1 MHFGIEPKAA
11 GTLWVC
17 GLKLEQGNKAT
28 DWTPAPED
36 YSTTE
41 QMNSAIKQSADS
53 IKTEV
58 NGTLNNY
65 ATTASLELKVSK
77 TDNSQIISM
86 INASA
91 DVIKLSSNRF
101 QLDST
106 YAKINLDGTVAF
118 TGGTIGGFQIT
129 STGIN
134 AANGLV
140 GMNITSGWAF
150 HAGNIIAGT
159 DRTVFCVG
167 HEGNVYCHNFWSDN
181 AMIVGGSINVNNNFI
196 VDSSGNLTSK
206 GSSDFQ
212 CATVYAND
220 FHSRGSIYAASNI
233 DAGSTVG
240 CNDILVK
247 NNAYVREQFYYWY
260 NDSWVRLRDY
270 ITAIING
277 G

>member
-1 MHFGIEPKAA
+1 
-11 GTLWVC
+11 
-17 GLKLEQGNKAT
+17 
-28 DWTPAPED
+28 
-36 YSTTE
+36 
-41 QMNSAIKQSADS
+41 
-53 IKTEV
+53 
-58 NGTLNNY
+58 
-65 ATTASLELKVSK
+65 
-77 TDNSQIISM
+77 
-86 INASA
+86 
-91 DVIKLSSNRF
+91 
-101 QLDST
+101 
-106 YAKINLDGTVAF
+106 
-118 TGGTIGGFQIT
+118 
-129 STGIN
+129 
-134 AANGLV
+134 
-140 GMNITSGWAF
+140 
-150 HAGNIIAGT
+150 
-159 DRTVFCVG
+159 
-167 HEGNVYCHNFWSDN
+167 
-181 AMIVGGSINVNNNFI
+181 MIVGGSINVNNNFI